1 MVEGSIGV
9 PWRTDGHLRE
19 IQVVDGVGGDR
30 GGDGILLPLLIGL
43 ADQNPSSNKA
53 TTDNQEPEDFCS
65 FGLKIEVFN
74 LKSESEQEQTQLL
87 TLAEEI

>member
-1 MVEGSIGV
+1 MVKSCIGV
-9 PWRTDGHLRE
+9 LWRTDGHLRE
-19 IQVVDGVGGDR
+19 VQVVDWMGGDR

-65 FGLKIEVFN
+65 FGLKIEIFN
-74 LKSESEQEQTQLL
+74 LKSESEQEQTQL